1 MWGLM
6 RELLLSYRRQY
17 DGLKSRTKFARTI
30 RVLIKLYVST
40 LRKSRNKLGEY
51 LTLLMFFLH
60 NNNR

>member
-30 RVLIKLYVST
+30 RVLIEVQK
-40 LRKSRNKLGEY
+40 
-51 LTLLMFFLH
+51 
-60 NNNR
+60 